1 MLPPGFKKD
10 SRVWLHKNPKPR
22 AEDVDKTAVL
32 RRFLDSDRSAFS
44 ETSPCFFVEQPA
56 GKQFKKDSRSWLH
69 KSSIKKQQQKIRR
82 KGPGP
87 VAGDCC
93 REPVRVED

>member
-10 SRVWLHKNPKPR
+10 SRVWLHKNPKSR

-32 RRFLDSDRSAFS
+32 KRFLDSERGFN
-44 ETSPCFFVEQPA
+44 ENSPCYFMEFQ

-69 KSSIKKQQQKIRR
+69 KSSFKKQQPQRTRR
-82 KGPGP
+82 KCPGP

-93 REPVRVED
+93 REPVR

>member
-10 SRVWLHKNPKPR
+10 SRVWLHKNPKSR

-32 RRFLDSDRSAFS
+32 KRFLDSEQGFN
-44 ETSPCFFVEQPA
+44 ENSPCYFMEFQ

-69 KSSIKKQQQKIRR
+69 KSSFKKQQPQRTRR
-82 KGPGP
+82 KCPGP

-93 REPVRVED
+93 REPVR